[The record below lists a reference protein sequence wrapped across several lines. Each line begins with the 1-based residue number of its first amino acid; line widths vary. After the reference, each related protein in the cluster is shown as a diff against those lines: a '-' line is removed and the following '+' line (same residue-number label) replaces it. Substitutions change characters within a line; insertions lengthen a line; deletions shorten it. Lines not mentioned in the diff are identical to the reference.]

1 MMKETT
7 MRREGS
13 KRTRAKAAAAASCAA
28 LLALGAVMAALTATD
43 TAVNRFELA
52 EGLDVEVV
60 EAAWD
65 ASPDADGDG
74 VPDAAENLLPTQEV
88 AKDPK
93 VRNGTGTE
101 AYVFCEVEVPIRHVA
116 TANADGTVNDAAD
129 VELFAYEVN
138 DGWTLKDKVESED
151 GMSATYRYAWESTV
165 AAGETG
171 TVFDSVTYANVVDD
185 GLSGAD
191 LLQELVVT
199 GHGVQSLGFED
210 SDAAYEALFGPIAPA
225 VTFTLTFDMGDTGID
240 QIDAI
245 EIGEGKVAAAPEASA
260 AEGYEVK
267 WWKDAARTVEWDW
280 AAPVAESATVYVTS
294 TALPARIVFESNGGV
309 AVASI
314 EGVTGSDLGAGELP
328 TTELS
333 DSDTYVFDAWYT
345 KNGAAAPA
353 TLDGTSEEDA
363 WGHPVTSMAYF
374 KYSMPAGTTT
384 LYARYTDTTDTS
396 KTPFAVFDKTDGS
409 LTFYKRAASDVP
421 SVGETYDGHTV
432 SKVYLTGEAET
443 ATEITSSSI
452 SVWPWRE
459 GSTYKSVKS
468 VEFVDTYSPHVCTY
482 MFNQF
487 SNLATIKGIEN
498 LDISKATST
507 QLMFNQCSSL
517 KSLDLSSWNVS
528 NVTSM
533 ERMFRSC
540 SNLTSLDLSSF
551 DTSNLTNLYQTF
563 YDCGSLTTI
572 KGIEDWNTSNITSLS
587 YAFASCYDLTT
598 LDLSRWDMSK
608 VTQVNSMFSS
618 CYALKSVNLS
628 SLASSKMTRM
638 YHLFY
643 YCSSLTTITG
653 IESWDTSNATDMKE
667 MFYNCTALTELNLT
681 SFNTAKV
688 TDMTKMFYNCTSLA
702 SILIGAGWNVDS
714 VTDDTDMFFK
724 STSLPGYK
732 STKVG
737 KEKAVATTSGGYMT
751 LCV

>member
-13 KRTRAKAAAAASCAA
+13 ERTRAKAAAAASCAA

-65 ASPDADGDG
+65 ASPDADGDS

-116 TANADGTVNDAAD
+116 TANEDGTVNDAAD

-151 GMSATYRYAWESTV
+151 GTTATYRYAWESTV

-171 TVFDSVTYANVVDD
+171 TLFDSVTYANVADD

-225 VTFTLTFDMGDTGID
+225 MTFTLTFDMGDTGID

-267 WWKDAARTVEWDW
+267 WWKDAAHTVEWDW
-280 AAPVAESATVYVTS
+280 AAPVAESATVYVS
-294 TALPARIVFESNGGV
+294 ADALPARIVFESNGGV

-314 EGVTGSDLGAGELP
+314 EGVTGSDLGTGELP
-328 TTELS
+328 TTEMEGS
-333 DSDTYVFDAWYT
+333 DIYVFDAWYT
-345 KNGAAAPA
+345 ENGAAAPA
-353 TLDGTSEEDA
+353 SLDGASEEDA

-396 KTPFAVFDKTDGS
+396 KTPFAVFDESDGS
-409 LTFYKRAASDVP
+409 LSLYKRAASEVP

-432 SKVYLTGEAET
+432 SKVYLTGEAERGI
-443 ATEITSSSI
+443 AIEPPAS
-452 SVWPWRE
+452 WPW
-459 GSTYKSVKS
+459 GNLKNPIKS
-468 VEFVDTYSPHVCTY
+468 VEFVDTYRPRSCSY
-482 MFNQF
+482 MFRGC
-487 SNLATIKGIEN
+487 SNLYDIKGLEN
-498 LDISKATST
+498 LDTSKTTSARY
-507 QLMFNQCSSL
+507 MFENC
-517 KSLDLSSWNVS
+517 
-528 NVTSM
+528 TS
-533 ERMFRSC
+533 
-540 SNLTSLDLSSF
+540 LTSLDLSALTAPNLANVDYMFSGCSNLITLDLSNWICSF
-551 DTSNLTNLYQTF
+551 NSTENVFVNCSALTDLNLSNWDTSNVTSMSNTF
-563 YDCGSLTTI
+563 YNCSALTTI
-572 KGIEDWNTSNITSLS
+572 KGIESWNTSSTTRMDYMFKGCSALTANLS
-587 YAFASCYDLTT
+587 N
-598 LDLSRWDMSK
+598 WNVSK
-608 VTQVNSMFSS
+608 VTNHTSFSS
-618 CYALKSVNLS
+618 SAYG
-628 SLASSKMTRM
+628 
-638 YHLFY
+638 
-643 YCSSLTTITG
+643 ITNP
-653 IESWDTSNATDMKE
+653 SWIN
-667 MFYNCTALTELNLT
+667 
-681 SFNTAKV
+681 
-688 TDMTKMFYNCTSLA
+688 
-702 SILIGAGWNVDS
+702 
-714 VTDDTDMFFK
+714 
-724 STSLPGYK
+724 
-732 STKVG
+732 
-737 KEKAVATTSGGYMT
+737 
-751 LCV
+751 